1 MIALAIAPLILA
13 PLSESV
19 SSNFSPEP
27 SVKVH
32 RTCSLVEIWCI
43 KSHLSCESVIF
54 LNCFSF
60 IYRCCSTAVLFV
72 PQIWNNKSI
81 GGFFVSRFFVRHTSS
96 SGIYNN
102 CMCILI

>member
-19 SSNFSPEP
+19 GSNFSPEP

-43 KSHLSCESVIF
+43 KSHLSCKSVVF
-54 LNCFSF
+54 LNRFSF
-60 IYRCCSTAVLFV
+60 YLRAL
-72 PQIWNNKSI
+72 
-81 GGFFVSRFFVRHTSS
+81 
-96 SGIYNN
+96 
-102 CMCILI
+102 

>member
-19 SSNFSPEP
+19 GSDISPEP

-43 KSHLSCESVIF
+43 KSHPSCESVIF
-54 LNCFSF
+54 LNRFSF
-60 IYRCCSTAVLFV
+60 YL
-72 PQIWNNKSI
+72 Q
-81 GGFFVSRFFVRHTSS
+81 
-96 SGIYNN
+96 
-102 CMCILI
+102 ML